1 MSVTQSL
8 RMAVK
13 SILSNKVRSLLT
25 MLGIIIGVAA
35 VIVIVGLGNGMQVY
49 MRETFDSLG
58 VNLIGV
64 QTWSPGDTRAV
75 SEEDMYQ
82 LVEDRPDL
90 LSMVSP
96 VVSLGGAKVG
106 DEFLNSTQVSGVSED
121 YAKIN
126 RDEVEQGRYLQ
137 YVDILRRSNVCVIGS
152 YINDTYFS
160 GDGLGKTVKVMGV
173 PFTVVGVMLCIYL
186 IR

>member
-58 VNLIGV
+58 VNLIG
-64 QTWSPGDTRAV
+64 QGGGGAQGGRQGDAHR
-75 SEEDMYQ
+75 
-82 LVEDRPDL
+82 RPDL
-90 LSMVSP
+90 EP
-96 VVSLGGAKVG
+96 WRHP
-106 DEFLNSTQVSGVSED
+106 SGV
-121 YAKIN
+121 
-126 RDEVEQGRYLQ
+126 
-137 YVDILRRSNVCVIGS
+137 
-152 YINDTYFS
+152 
-160 GDGLGKTVKVMGV
+160 
-173 PFTVVGVMLCIYL
+173 
-186 IR
+186 

>member
-82 LVEDRPDL
+82 LGF
-90 LSMVSP
+90 SN
-96 VVSLGGAKVG
+96 K
-106 DEFLNSTQVSGVSED
+106 
-121 YAKIN
+121 
-126 RDEVEQGRYLQ
+126 
-137 YVDILRRSNVCVIGS
+137 RSA
-152 YINDTYFS
+152 
-160 GDGLGKTVKVMGV
+160 
-173 PFTVVGVMLCIYL
+173 
-186 IR
+186 